1 MLTAVVRYIGDPPKE
16 QTIVIHPVDEMRAKR
31 ELGGKDWVDDEYR
44 LFYHCWLAA
53 KRLEAVDAAM
63 TFDLWLE
70 GVAEVEPVL
79 SEKQIA
85 EAQAVGSITDKQAEF
100 MREQLARQGSGR
112 GESQAEPS

>member
-53 KRLEAVDAAM
+53 RRTGAVTDQM
-63 TFDLWLE
+63 SFDLWLE
-70 GVAEVEPVL
+70 GVGEVEPVL

-112 GESQAEPS
+112 GESLTEPS